1 MFLRKLKFSIRLHQ
15 AATAAFCAFSLLLL
29 DGCGAPR
36 EMSAEQQFRLAN
48 CKPVESYRSYVE
60 TPYVG
65 SEDIVYTYQNLRA
78 NLNSACASCHLSPA
92 KSGGFT
98 YIDTWLSQEI
108 SLGGKLTWVPGFFE
122 SAEKMRDSLFHPDES
137 KRMPP
142 TARRSKNPE
151 AFAKMGHELELW
163 IKAGKPEG
171 NFVAVR
177 GPKVVSGKPRPV
189 KPVPT
194 SELGDCT
201 PVASIVG
208 FDHEKDRFFENT
220 NELPKFLTDTDMTS
234 LDPLALARKGTLAY
248 NVEYPLWADNA
259 EKGRW
264 VHVPWKLANGRL
276 VKQSIRYNP
285 ETKLFDIPENTRF
298 YKSFYRAIT
307 LPDGKTR
314 MRRMETRIIVARTPS
329 EKSLFG
335 TYQWDETEQVATLVT
350 APYRDGTPWK
360 DLVYS
365 VPIDEVKGKFRDYA
379 IPGRQRCIDCH
390 SGSPSKNFVLG
401 FQPLQINKRGFGEAG
416 RLDPALSSD
425 LNQVQRFLEY
435 GLISGI
441 ASPADLPKLE
451 DSGNLPAR
459 NVYELRANG
468 YTIGNCYHCHNPDG
482 IAFSKENGVRLGLG
496 PGDLF
501 AFNTQQ
507 KSVQQPQRRMVHQN
521 GELESSH
528 IWRKV
533 ADPPTQQGIY
543 SQMPMHTP
551 GAPDCRVLEVLGRWI
566 RSFESDAAAELWT
579 LPNCKSPD
587 VLSWID
593 MDLTW
598 PAGDTYMPRRND
610 WKDIDEGMPEKYR
623 RIELTENL
631 RQTIQTEY
639 PVGYW
644 LKRPYC
650 EFPKVDL
657 PPEKRLPWM
666 MRGDQPKRPFGE
678 IYYASPGA
686 HFFKN
691 TCAKCHGPKGDG
703 DSPLARSIL
712 NWSGGSV
719 RVANFIDGMFGN
731 KNDNLKTFEIDGKN
745 YAGQYLIWM
754 AMEGTRVKFPPEVAS
769 AMGKHG
775 GQMLNGI
782 REKCLSQISVEKA
795 SSPNF
800 MDHEIFRAVCFM
812 ENLYPGHPDLEFDK
826 YSGKPKNPERV
837 EEWLDRA
844 AWNAGWAIFEYLKEL
859 SSGTVR
865 PNNDQCDLVYKKGGS

>member
-1 MFLRKLKFSIRLHQ
+1 MKFSSRFHQ
-15 AATAAFCAFSLLLL
+15 AALAAFCAFPVLFLTA
-29 DGCGAPR
+29 CGAPR
-36 EMSAEQQFRLAN
+36 QMSEEEKYRLAN
-48 CKPVESYRSYVE
+48 CKPVESYRSYQE

-65 SEDIVYTYQNLRA
+65 SQDIVHTYQNLRA
-78 NLNSACASCHLSPA
+78 TLNSACASCHLSPA

-98 YIDTWLSQEI
+98 YIDTYRAQEI
-108 SLGGKLTWVPGFFE
+108 SLGGKLTWVDGFFE
-122 SAEKMRDSLFHPDES
+122 TAEKMRESIFHADPS
-137 KRMPP
+137 KQMPP
-142 TARRSKNPE
+142 ADRRAKNPE
-151 AFAKMGHELELW
+151 AFLKMGRELEIW
-163 IKAGKPEG
+163 IQAGKPEG
-171 NFVAVR
+171 NFKAGT
-177 GPKVVSGKPRPV
+177 GPKVLTGKPRPV
-189 KPVPT
+189 KPMSS
-194 SELGDCT
+194 SELGDCV
-201 PVASIVG
+201 PVAGIVG
-208 FDHEKDRFFENT
+208 FDYEMDRFFENAT
-220 NELPKFLTDTDMTS
+220 ELPKHLSETDMTS
-234 LDPLALARKGTLAY
+234 LDPLALARTGTFAY

-264 VHVPWKLANGRL
+264 LHVPWKLENGRL

-285 ETKLFDIPENTRF
+285 ETKNFDIPENTRF

-307 LPDGKTR
+307 MPDGKIR
-314 MRRMETRIIVARTPS
+314 MRRMETRLIVARTPS
-329 EKSLFG
+329 DKSLFG

-360 DLVYS
+360 DLVYA

-390 SGSPSKNFVLG
+390 VGSPSKNFILG
-401 FQPLQINKRGFGEAG
+401 FQPLQINKRAFGEAG

-425 LNQVQRFLEY
+425 LSQVQRFLEY
-435 GLISGI
+435 GVISGI
-441 ASPADLPKLE
+441 KSPADLPRLE
-451 DSGNLPAR
+451 DSGNMPAR

-468 YTIGNCYHCHNPDG
+468 YTVGNCFHCHNPDG
-482 IAFSKENGVRLGLG
+482 IAFNKDNGVRLGLG
-496 PGDLF
+496 PGELF
-501 AFNTQQ
+501 SFNTQL

-521 GELESSH
+521 GELDSSH

-533 ADPPTQQGIY
+533 ADPPTAQGIY

-551 GAPDCRVLEVLGRWI
+551 GAPDCRVLEVMGRWI
-566 RSFESDAAAELWT
+566 RSFESLQAAETWEN
-579 LPNCKSPD
+579 NCKPSST
-587 VLSWID
+587 LHWID

-598 PAGDTYMPRRND
+598 PSGETFMPRRND
-610 WKDIDEGMPEKYR
+610 WKDPVEGMPQKYR
-623 RIELTENL
+623 DIQLTENL
-631 RQTIQTEY
+631 RQAITTEY

-644 LKRPYC
+644 LKRPAC
-650 EFPKVDL
+650 EFPKTDL

-666 MRGDQPKRPFGE
+666 MKGTQPKRPYGE

-712 NWSGGSV
+712 NWSGGGV
-719 RVANFIDGMFGN
+719 RVANFMEGMFGN
-731 KNDNLKTFEIDGKN
+731 KNENLKTFDIDGVN
-745 YAGQYLIWM
+745 YGGQYLIWM

-782 REKCLSQISVEKA
+782 REKCLSQISIEKA

-812 ENLYPGHPDLEFDK
+812 ENLYAGHPDLEFDPA
-826 YSGKPKNPERV
+826 SGQPRHPERV
-837 EEWLDRA
+837 EAWLDRA
-844 AWNAGWAIFEYLKEL
+844 AWNAGWAIYEYLKEMA
-859 SSGTVR
+859 SGTVR
-865 PNNDQCDLVYKKGGS
+865 PNNDQCEMVYKKGGT